1 MITHLQANNKTTTY
15 SIELG
20 QSRFLIKLKWGEVI
34 IMRNSMIFYLGM
46 IFKTFKRCLPQILL
60 RIAELTYK
68 DKVKISVIII
78 HK

>member
-20 QSRFLIKLKWGEVI
+20 QSRFLIKQKWGEVLI
-34 IMRNSMIFYLGM
+34 RRNLMTFYLGM
-46 IFKTFKRCLPQILL
+46 IFKTFKRCQPQILL
-60 RIAELTYK
+60 RIAEQMYK
-68 DKVKISVIII
+68 DKAKISVIII